1 MLHGI
6 VRHDRI
12 GNDDRFIVE
21 VVDGGI
27 APIDIFNHP
36 LIRTHLDIVAWLD
49 HMGQSYLNTTEEIRK
64 RILKTE

>member
-49 HMGQSYLNTTEEIRK
+49 HMVRVT
-64 RILKTE
+64 